1 MGSATL
7 EIILVLVLILA
18 NGVFAMAE
26 IAVVSSRRP
35 RLQQRAE
42 EGDPSAAAALQ
53 LANHPGDF
61 LSAVQVGITLIGILA
76 GAFGGATV
84 ADSLSRALEQIPR
97 LAPYAHS
104 LSLILVV
111 IAITFLSLIF
121 GELVPKRLALNNPER
136 IASSMA
142 RPMQVLTT
150 ITMPLVRLLTGTTEL
165 VLRMLGM
172 KPSGEPPV
180 TEEEI
185 KVMVSLGAEAGVI
198 AEAEQDLVSNVF
210 RLGDLRVGAIMTPRT
225 EVDWLD
231 LEDPP
236 EEVRRKITASP
247 YSRLPVAKGSFDDV
261 LGVVQ
266 AKDLLGRCLGGEPLD
281 LRAAVRPALFLP
293 EGATALQLLEAFKA
307 SGETMCLV
315 IDEYGGSQG
324 LVTATDVLETV
335 VGDLGMMGEPN
346 QPTAVRR
353 EDGSWLVD
361 GLIQIDEFR
370 EALGLG
376 QLPGEGDETYQTLGG
391 FVMTQLGRIPAVADH
406 FETAGLRFEVVD
418 MDERRV
424 DKVLV
429 TFIERRQSDRPAGD
443 LSNRRSQ
450 KP

>member
-7 EIILVLVLILA
+7 QIILILVLILA

-42 EGDPSAAAALQ
+42 EGDASAAAALR
-53 LANHPGDF
+53 LANNPGDL

-76 GAFGGATV
+76 GAFGGATL
-84 ADSLSRALEQIPR
+84 ADNLSRSLERIPW

-121 GELVPKRLALNNPER
+121 GELVPKRLALNSPER

-142 RPMQVLTT
+142 RPMQLLTT
-150 ITMPLVRLLTGTTEL
+150 VTMPLVRLLSGTTEL
-165 VLRMLGM
+165 VLRVLGV

-185 KVMVSLGAEAGVI
+185 KVMVALGAEAGVI
-198 AEAEQDLVSNVF
+198 AAAEEDLVSNVF
-210 RLGDLRVGAIMTPRT
+210 RLGDLRVGAIMKPRT

-247 YSRLPVAKGSFDDV
+247 YSRLPVARGSLDDV
-261 LGVVQ
+261 LGFVQ

-281 LRAAVRPALFLP
+281 LQAAVRPALFMP
-293 EGATALQLLEAFKA
+293 EGATALRLLEAFKDT
-307 SGETMCLV
+307 GETMCLV

-324 LVTATDVLETV
+324 LVTATDVLEAV

-370 EALGLG
+370 EALGLDE
-376 QLPGEGDETYQTLGG
+376 LPGEGAEAYQTLGG
-391 FVMTQLGRIPAVADH
+391 FVMTQLGRIPAAADY
-406 FETAGLRFEVVD
+406 FETGGLRFEVVD

-424 DKVLV
+424 DKVLI
-429 TFIERRQSDRPAGD
+429 TPIERKQPEGSA
-443 LSNRRSQ
+443 
-450 KP
+450 